1 MMFDKF
7 SDLHNLVYIINIGT
21 VYQAQV
27 YIYLINIIIMYDYF
41 T

>member
-27 YIYLINIIIMYDYF
+27 LYLINIIIMYDHF